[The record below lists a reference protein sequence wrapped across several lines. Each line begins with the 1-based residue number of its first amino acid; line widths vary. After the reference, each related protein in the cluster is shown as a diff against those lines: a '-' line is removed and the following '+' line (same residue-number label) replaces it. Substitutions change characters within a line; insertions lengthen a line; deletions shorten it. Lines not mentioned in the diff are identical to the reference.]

1 MTEIE
6 LHDQRTNYDLGHDL
20 YILFNDLP
28 DMDLTSVNSLSLRVV
43 FFSIHWTL
51 SVFAFKICQTFVVRC
66 VHLLFSHPPV

>member
-28 DMDLTSVNSLSLRVV
+28 DMDLTSANSLSLRVV
-43 FFSIHWTL
+43 FLVFIGRFRYSHLKFVKL
-51 SVFAFKICQTFVVRC
+51 S
-66 VHLLFSHPPV
+66 